1 MATKLAPGVY
11 QLSPAEGLTVSV
23 SAVGTG
29 FAVIASVD
37 MTALSFP
44 TSGSSVRI
52 GPEMMNGMGSVHSV
66 NIRCFFT
73 QGATQQSAYQVSVT
87 DDKGSALD
95 VLNLAIVVAQPLPY
109 QALVQLVVAIQ

>member
-1 MATKLAPGVY
+1 MATKLAPAVY
-11 QLSPAEGLTVSV
+11 QLSPTEGFTVGV

-37 MTALSFP
+37 TSALSFP
-44 TSGSSVRI
+44 NSGGTVRI
-52 GPEMMNGMGSVHSV
+52 GPEKMNGMGSVHSA

-73 QGATQQSAYQVSVT
+73 QGATNQAAYQVTVS
-87 DDKGSALD
+87 DDNGAALD
-95 VLNLAIVVAQPLPY
+95 ILNLPIAAGQPLPY